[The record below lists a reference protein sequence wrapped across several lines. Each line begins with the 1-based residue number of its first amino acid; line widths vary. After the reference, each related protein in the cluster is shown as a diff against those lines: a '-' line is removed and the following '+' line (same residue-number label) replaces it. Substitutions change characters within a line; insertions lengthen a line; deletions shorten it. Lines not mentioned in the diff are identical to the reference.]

1 MESGFV
7 GNDNPRMK
15 RRTDKD
21 IENIKNETKQIRK
34 ETERIK
40 RKTERITR
48 EIKRETERIK
58 KYSKE
63 MDQKL
68 EDIKKQNANH
78 CRFPVF
84 NF

>member
-21 IENIKNETKQIRK
+21 IEK
-34 ETERIK
+34 
-40 RKTERITR
+40 
-48 EIKRETERIK
+48 IK

>member
-1 MESGFV
+1 MGSGFV

-21 IENIKNETKQIRK
+21 IEKIKNETKQIRK

-40 RKTERITR
+40 RER
-48 EIKRETERIK
+48 K

-78 CRFPVF
+78 CRLYKFV
-84 NF
+84 

>member
-21 IENIKNETKQIRK
+21 IEKIKNETKQIRK
-34 ETERIK
+34 
-40 RKTERITR
+40 
-48 EIKRETERIK
+48 ETERIK